1 MQMDAVRTALVLLA
15 VVTVARGGS
24 RPCVARSFG
33 HSSVVCVCNS
43 TYCDSPGPLELPSR
57 GRYVSFQ
64 SSQAGARLD
73 RKTGEVQ
80 KTSKDPVLKLSFN
93 TAKRHQRIKGFGG
106 AMTDAAAINILSL
119 SVSTQDNLLEAYFS
133 EHGIQY
139 TVVRVPMASCDFS
152 TRVYTYADTPGD
164 FELKN
169 FSLAQEDTKMKI
181 PLLLR
186 AQALSP
192 RPLSLFASPWSSP
205 SWMKTNYALIGKG
218 TLRGEPGNEYHKA
231 WARYYIRFL
240 DEYARYNLSFWAVT
254 AENEPSAG
262 MITDYPFQCLG
273 FTPERQRDF
282 IASDLGPALSSS
294 PHRGVQLMILD
305 DQRLLLPRWAHVVLG
320 DPRAARYVHGIAVH
334 WYLDSVVPA
343 ELTLGA
349 THSLYPDYFLF
360 ASEACTGSFP
370 WEKGVRLGSWD
381 RAERYAHDI
390 IEDLNHFVT
399 GWTDWNLALDLS
411 GGPNWVQNFVDSPV
425 IVEPGKDEFYKQPMF
440 YSLAHFSKFL
450 PEGSQRVGLDPSA
463 ESKLETT
470 AFLRPDGAG
479 VVIVLNR
486 GSEAL
491 HFAIWDPAMGY
502 IETVCPAHSM
512 ETFLWKRK

>member
-1 MQMDAVRTALVLLA
+1 
-15 VVTVARGGS
+15 
-24 RPCVARSFG
+24 CVCG
-33 HSSVVCVCNS
+33 CGCVCVCV
-43 TYCDSPGPLELPSR
+43 CVGVCLHPGWLHCA
-57 GRYVSFQ
+57 
-64 SSQAGARLD
+64 SS
-73 RKTGEVQ
+73 
-80 KTSKDPVLKLSFN
+80 SVLKLSFN

-133 EHGIQY
+133 EQGIQY

-152 TRVYTYADTPGD
+152 ARVYTYADTPGD

-205 SWMKTNYALIGKG
+205 SWMKTSDALIGKG
-218 TLRGEPGNEYHKA
+218 SLRGEPGNEYHKA

-411 GGPNWVQNFVDSPV
+411 GGPNWAQNFVDSPV

-470 AFLRPDGAG
+470 AFLRPDGVG

-486 GSEAL
+486 GAEAL
-491 HFAIWDPAMGY
+491 HFAIWDSAVGY

-512 ETFLWKRK
+512 ETFLWRRS